1 MSQYGDMRPL
11 FSGAHIVAPNN
22 VDYKDQRADFLAM
35 TLVEKRL
42 GMLKKFNFI
51 GYNSENP
58 DEIDESVLDFAE
70 LLGKYHRALSEE
82 DNLTNKHSAA
92 LLAEYKKSDAKAKEF
107 YDRTLAIAPAP
118 AASST
123 SGAGAAMAGGAM
135 ASEFLPTE
143 SLADFTAATS
153 GSAARPLTGFFSGRA
168 EGEDSDA
175 EDEDAGAAASF
186 ITIANYVAANPAL
199 VDAKHKFVLR
209 GNGFAGLVREAST
222 DDISTAIGQAF
233 INEYNSAVRNRA
245 PYKAPQEIKVFPIN
259 LAKLFLKS
267 ETGYVTDPALSLI
280 FAESADPEVWIRN
293 SAGKLV
299 AAENG
304 AEAGAANVGNDACAG
319 TKVNPNVSGLNCT
332 DYVSKCLIGQN
343 IDACRAYFANKN
355 FYTNTIAEVQSMDP
369 MVAVKMLRKFGFK
382 EVSEYDSDQRMNIV
396 TIEPV
401 AKWIEGLT
409 GKAEQETINA
419 ISANDQLKNYL
430 GWIIQ
435 LVNRNPSILNPG
447 YRGDLD
453 ANSHDPNR
461 FAYTGFAK
469 MGIKARRPVRNS
481 CYKDIDAIANAIDQ
495 NNITLGI
502 RVNSPIVGG
511 IVPIVVRNGFM
522 NGGGSYATISQ
533 SETSVAALKSNR
545 RNTSEILSKT
555 FEYLTKKLE
564 AFNKGISTKDSSK
577 INELINDLAK
587 KENKLYEVIDFVE
600 KYAMLVDV
608 FGEKRVAEVV
618 TVDQMKKAVQARS
631 KLFSKKV
638 KRETD
643 IVSVLKSLT
652 GAVEQETP
660 SGQGNLAGTASGF

>member
-82 DNLTNKHSAA
+82 DNLTNDHSAA

-135 ASEFLPTE
+135 AS
-143 SLADFTAATS
+143 
-153 GSAARPLTGFFSGRA
+153 GSASRPLTGSFSFSGIA
-168 EGEDSDA
+168 DSDD
-175 EDEDAGAAASF
+175 EEEDAGAAASL

-199 VDAKHKFVLR
+199 IDAQYKFALR
-209 GNGFAGLVREAST
+209 REGFAGLVGEAAT
-222 DDISTAIGQAF
+222 DDVARAIGLAIITAYNNAF
-233 INEYNSAVRNRA
+233 RA
-245 PYKAPQEIKVFPIN
+245 GSPYKAPQEIKVFPIN

-319 TKVNPNVSGLNCT
+319 TKVNPSAANCT
-332 DYVSKCLIGQN
+332 NYVSQCLIGQN
-343 IDACRAYFANKN
+343 IDACRTYFANKN
-355 FYTNTIAEVQSMDP
+355 FYNNTIAEVQSMDP

-409 GKAEQETINA
+409 GRAEQPTINA

-522 NGGGSYATISQ
+522 NGGGSYATLSQ

-587 KENKLYEVIDFVE
+587 KEDKLYEVIDFVE

>member
-1 MSQYGDMRPL
+1 MRPL
-11 FSGAHIVAPNN
+11 FSGAHVAAPN

-42 GMLKKFNFI
+42 GMLKKFNFV
-51 GYNSENP
+51 GYAGADPNA
-58 DEIDESVLDFAE
+58 IDDSVVQFAT
-70 LLGKYHRALSEE
+70 LLGRYHRTLAAEA
-82 DNLTNKHSAA
+82 NLTNPHSAA
-92 LLAEYKKSDAKAKEF
+92 LLAEYGRSGAKAKEF
-107 YDRTLAIAPAP
+107 YGRTLAIDTVP
-118 AASST
+118 
-123 SGAGAAMAGGAM
+123 GGNVI
-135 ASEFLPTE
+135 SI
-143 SLADFTAATS
+143 AD
-153 GSAARPLTGFFSGRA
+153 
-168 EGEDSDA
+168 
-175 EDEDAGAAASF
+175 
-186 ITIANYVAANPAL
+186 YVRAAN
-199 VDAKHKFVLR
+199 DNSQHKFVLSAR
-209 GNGFAGLVREAST
+209 GFAGLVGEAAT
-222 DDISTAIGQAF
+222 DVVSRAIGGAF
-233 INEYNSAVRNRA
+233 VTAYNDAVA
-245 PYKAPQEIKVFPIN
+245 AADAYDAPQEITVFPIN

-267 ETGYVTDPALSLI
+267 ETGAVSDPSTSLI

-293 SAGKLV
+293 SAGRLV
-299 AAENG
+299 SAENG

-319 TKVNPNVSGLNCT
+319 TKVVDGAAGLTCT
-332 DYVSKCLIGQN
+332 AYVSQCLIGEN
-343 IDACRAYFANKN
+343 IDKCRDYFDSAD
-355 FYTNTIAEVQSMDP
+355 FYTNTIEEVQKMDP

-382 EVSEYDSDQRMNIV
+382 EVSEYDSDRRMNIV

-409 GKAEQETINA
+409 GMAEQGTIDA
-419 ISANDQLKNYL
+419 ISANNPLKQYL

-435 LVNRNPSILNPG
+435 LVNRNTAILNPG

-461 FAYTGFAK
+461 FSYTGFAK
-469 MGIKARRPVRNS
+469 MGIRARRPVRNS

-495 NNITLGI
+495 HNITLGI
-502 RVNSPIVGG
+502 RLNAPIVGG
-511 IVPIVVRNGFM
+511 IVPARLM
-522 NGGGSYATISQ
+522 MRGGGSYATLSQ
-533 SETSVAALKSNR
+533 SESSVAQLKSNR

-577 INELINDLAK
+577 ITELINDLAK
-587 KENKLYEVIDFVE
+587 KEEKLYEVIDFVE

-660 SGQGNLAGTASGF
+660 SGQGYPAGTAAGI